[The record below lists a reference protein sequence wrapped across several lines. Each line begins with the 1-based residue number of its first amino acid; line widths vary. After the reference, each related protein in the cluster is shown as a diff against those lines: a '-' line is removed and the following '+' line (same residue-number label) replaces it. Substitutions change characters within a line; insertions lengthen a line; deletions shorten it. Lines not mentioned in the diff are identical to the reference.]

1 MLETLAAL
9 LGPAPRTGAQWTGFG
24 RIDWQAAERHRFTL
38 EGTGAHF
45 DSPGGGLTRASETY
59 GNHSFGSSRA
69 GEEWLL
75 GRWETFATPNLLA
88 VTQASAGRQIQ
99 REPPESP
106 SAYEQSLNINSWGQL
121 PQIVVDSRYGFTM
134 GNPARFG
141 AGAYPDE
148 HLYQA
153 QEQVDWVRNKWLVKA
168 GFNLRHNADATS
180 LLRNQTGT
188 YYYSSV
194 ENFAS
199 DALAFATFGLNGQ
212 LNPMDQHNCDQTGK
226 VWRDSAGVLHGLGYL
241 PCYSYYTQTMGP
253 TDWWLSTNDWTGYIT
268 AQWQPAKRLAL
279 SAALRWQREQTPP
292 PLAALHN
299 PDLPM
304 TEKLPSLGNDWAPRV
319 SLAWGTGES
328 RWPVLRLAY
337 GMYFARTENATLENA
352 LTQTGSLKGDL
363 SFFIHAA
370 H

>member
-1 MLETLAAL
+1 
-9 LGPAPRTGAQWTGFG
+9 
-24 RIDWQAAERHRFTL
+24 
-38 EGTGAHF
+38 
-45 DSPGGGLTRASETY
+45 
-59 GNHSFGSSRA
+59 
-69 GEEWLL
+69 
-75 GRWETFATPNLLA
+75 
-88 VTQASAGRQIQ
+88 
-99 REPPESP
+99 
-106 SAYEQSLNINSWGQL
+106 
-121 PQIVVDSRYGFTM
+121 
-134 GNPARFG
+134 
-141 AGAYPDE
+141 
-148 HLYQA
+148 
-153 QEQVDWVRNKWLVKA
+153 
-168 GFNLRHNADATS
+168 
-180 LLRNQTGT
+180 
-188 YYYSSV
+188 
-194 ENFAS
+194 
-199 DALAFATFGLNGQ
+199 
-212 LNPMDQHNCDQTGK
+212 MDQHNCDLTGK